1 MERRPMS
8 AYVIVANQTLP
19 SPTLW
24 RAVTERAK
32 PGDTFHV
39 VVPLTPV
46 KHGLTWDEEESFNQ
60 ANERLAAFLE
70 RLKTLGVEASGE
82 VGDRDP
88 VQAVSDCLR
97 SQQGFD
103 EIVLSTLPPG
113 ISRWLGQDV
122 AGRLRQAVPMP
133 VAIVYEEAGAPATQ
147 R

>member
-1 MERRPMS
+1 MS
-8 AYVIVANQTLP
+8 TYVIVANQTLP

-24 RAVTERAK
+24 AAVTERAR
-32 PGDTFHV
+32 PGTAFHV

-46 KHGLTWDEEESFNQ
+46 MHGLTWDEEESHTQ

-70 RLKTLGVEASGE
+70 RLRELGVDAVGE

-88 VQAVSDCLR
+88 VQAVSDCVRDR
-97 SQQGFD
+97 SDID

-122 AGRLRQAVPMP
+122 AGRLRNSSPIP
-133 VAIVYEEAGAPATQ
+133 VAVVYEEAAAPV
-147 R
+147 RRP